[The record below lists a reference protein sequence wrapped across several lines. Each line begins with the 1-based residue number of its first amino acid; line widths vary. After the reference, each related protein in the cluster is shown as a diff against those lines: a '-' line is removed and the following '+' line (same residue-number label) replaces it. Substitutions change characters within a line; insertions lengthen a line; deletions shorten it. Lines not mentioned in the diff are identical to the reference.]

1 MARIRPSSELNK
13 THIGNFV
20 ETKKAILNGVKAG
33 HLSYLGDCMIDEG
46 TNIGCGTITCNYDGV
61 HFLFSEESTLHYTHS
76 LENIKLIV
84 MRIYFPADDR
94 FVYIKEF
101 MGRRSKNKE

>member
-1 MARIRPSSELNK
+1 M
-13 THIGNFV
+13 
-20 ETKKAILNGVKAG
+20 
-33 HLSYLGDCMIDEG
+33 
-46 TNIGCGTITCNYDGV
+46 

-84 MRIYFPADDR
+84 MRTYFPADDR

-101 MGRRSKNKE
+101 MVKRVDIVTGKQIGRAHV